1 MPVILSFF
9 YTRDL
14 YSKCATHTQS
24 NW

>member
-9 YTRDL
+9 NDRDV
-14 YSKCATHTQS
+14 YSRCAEHTQS

>member
-9 YTRDL
+9 NARDL
-14 YSKCATHTQS
+14 YSKCAAHTQS